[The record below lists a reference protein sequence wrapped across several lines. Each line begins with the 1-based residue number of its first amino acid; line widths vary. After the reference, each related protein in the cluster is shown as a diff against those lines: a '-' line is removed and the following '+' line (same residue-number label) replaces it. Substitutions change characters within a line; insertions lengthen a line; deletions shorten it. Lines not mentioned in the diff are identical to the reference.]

1 MRRTKFDTVA
11 QEGQR
16 PWEVLF
22 HRAVGDDISRC
33 GLDDT
38 RFSPTLR
45 ELVDALEANPK
56 QFPKKLGKLKNAR
69 AAHLRFTDV
78 EFVAVFVLDEAARR
92 VKVLS
97 LDPHD
102 RAYEKAVR
110 RI

>member
-1 MRRTKFDTVA
+1 
-11 QEGQR
+11 
-16 PWEVLF
+16 
-22 HRAVGDDISRC
+22 
-33 GLDDT
+33 LDDA

-45 ELVDALEANPK
+45 ELVQALEANPK
-56 QFPKKLGKLKNAR
+56 QFPKKLGKLKDAR

-78 EFVAVFVLDEAARR
+78 EYVAVVVLDEVSRS